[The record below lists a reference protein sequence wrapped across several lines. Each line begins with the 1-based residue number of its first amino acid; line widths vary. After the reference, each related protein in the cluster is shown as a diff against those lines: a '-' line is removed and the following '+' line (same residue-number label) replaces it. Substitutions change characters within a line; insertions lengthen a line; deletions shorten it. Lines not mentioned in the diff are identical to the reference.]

1 MKIILSGGGTLGPVT
16 PLLAIAETIKEAHP
30 DAEFFWI
37 GTKDGPERA
46 LVERAG
52 IAFSYLPGG
61 KFRRYASL
69 RNITDIWHVAAGF
82 FAAYRYLRS
91 ERPSVCI
98 SAGGFVS
105 VPVHGAAWLLKI
117 PTWIHQQ
124 DVEVG
129 LANRMMGWIATSV
142 TTSLEAHYEKFKKQK
157 TRWIGNP
164 VREEIFHG
172 DAARVREK
180 FGVDAAL
187 PVVFVMGGGTGSL
200 RVNQLITE
208 ALPHLEGICHVIH
221 LSGRERPQELIR
233 QAANFC
239 PWYHPMQFTDE
250 GMPDLYAAGD
260 VIVSRGGFGSL
271 SEIAALGKPA
281 IIIPKPGHQE
291 RNVSWLADAGAVI
304 VLDEKMSHGTLLAKT
319 IKDLLIDTKKREDL
333 SRELKRLLPPAEK
346 EDILAVFRMLVQ

>member
-1 MKIILSGGGTLGPVT
+1 MKVIFSGGGTLGPVT
-16 PLLAIAETIKEAHP
+16 PLLAIAETIKTAHA

-37 GTKDGPERA
+37 GTKDGPEKP
-46 LVERAG
+46 LVERVG

-69 RNITDIWHVAAGF
+69 RNIVDIWHVGIGF
-82 FAAYRYLRS
+82 FIAWERLRTD
-91 ERPSVCI
+91 RPALCI

-105 VPVHGAAWLLKI
+105 VPVHFAARLLKI

-129 LANRMMGWIATSV
+129 LANRMMGWIADCV
-142 TTSLEAHYEKFKKQK
+142 TTSLEEHRAKFQRQK

-172 DAARVREK
+172 DALLARKK
-180 FGVDAAL
+180 FGVHTVL
-187 PVVFVMGGGTGSL
+187 PIVFVMGGGTGSL

-208 ALPHLEGICHVIH
+208 ALPHLEGVCEVIH
-221 LSGRERPQELIR
+221 LSGKERPQETIR

-239 PWYHPMQFTDE
+239 SWYHPHQFTDDS
-250 GMPDLYAAGD
+250 MPDLYAIAD
-260 VIVSRGGFGSL
+260 IIVSRGGFGSIA
-271 SEIAALGKPA
+271 EIAALGKPA

-291 RNVSWLADAGAVI
+291 RNVSWLADAGAI
-304 VLDEKMSHGTLLAKT
+304 LVLDEKMSHGTLLAKT
-319 IKDLLIDTKKREDL
+319 IKELLSDNEKRASL
-333 SRELKRLLPPAEK
+333 SRELQRLLPRAKK
-346 EDILAVFRMLVQ
+346 EDILSAFRGLIQ